1 MRLIAILLLSSV
13 IGCASTLEL
22 AAMRQVEFRFDG
34 ISDAQIAG
42 IHLERV
48 HSTDDVSALDL
59 GRLTL
64 AVASKDVPLDL
75 IVHVTGRNPPTNK
88 ATARMIALDWSYL
101 VDDRET
107 VSGRLSE
114 PYVFPP
120 GQSTDVPVV
129 VTFNMFRFFGGTG
142 KDLLNTALA
151 LAGQRTSSHTVTL
164 RLTPSI
170 DTPAGRIRYPVPIS
184 LDLSRA
190 GLR

>member
-1 MRLIAILLLSSV
+1 MRLITILLLSSV

-22 AAMRQVEFRFDG
+22 AAMRQVEFRFDR

-42 IHLERV
+42 IHLETL
-48 HSTDDVSALDL
+48 HSAADVSVLDL

-75 IVHVTGRNPPTNK
+75 IVHVTGQNPATNNV
-88 ATARMIALDWSYL
+88 TARMIALDWSYL
-101 VDDRET
+101 VDERET

-129 VTFNMFRFFGGTG
+129 VTFNMFSFFGGTG

-151 LAGQRTSSHTVTL
+151 LAGQRSSSHTVTL
-164 RLTPSI
+164 RLIPSI

-184 LDLSRA
+184 LDLARA
-190 GLR
+190 GR